1 MREADIRVARVCR
14 AGDRVAGSLLR
25 LRHRM
30 ARHSAPKDDRREE
43 CAVRRMLTVVGYPSC
58 WVAGAGLELQSLS
71 VDGTRILLL
80 SWWQSDDSNSRT
92 PQSEVH
98 DTQQTQIRIR
108 TPLVRTLWIPER
120 ETGAV
125 H

>member
-1 MREADIRVARVCR
+1 MREADIRVAHVCR

-25 LRHRM
+25 LRPRM
-30 ARHSAPKDDRREE
+30 ARHSTPKDDRREE
-43 CAVRRMLTVVGYPSC
+43 WAVPRMLIVVGYPSC
-58 WVAGAGLELQSLS
+58 WIAGAGLKLQSLS
-71 VDGTRILLL
+71 VDGTRNSLL
-80 SWWQSDDSNSRT
+80 SRWQSDDSNSRS

-98 DTQQTQIRIR
+98 DTQQTQIR
-108 TPLVRTLWIPER
+108 TPQVRKSCILER